1 MLCKCSVFKHVF
13 CYWGWKKKCCFSH
26 RFLFFT
32 ECMLTRQ
39 AKSPLFSV
47 ILLCFCSLCHM
58 VFLSWGSKWFQMFE
72 KHQVQCNRNFFQ
84 TQTPLRFVCDFPVFM
99 LFFLTTPSRLMN
111 CSLSFSNIWTP
122 FVFLPQVSSLCTRT
136 KQGRLNSSALLT
148 EGERARGRQTQVKL
162 SLMKM

>member
-99 LFFLTTPSRLMN
+99 LFFSHHTVPVNELQPVFFKYLDTICVFAPGFLSVHKDKTGPTQLQ
-111 CSLSFSNIWTP
+111 CSLN
-122 FVFLPQVSSLCTRT
+122 
-136 KQGRLNSSALLT
+136 G
-148 EGERARGRQTQVKL
+148 G
-162 SLMKM
+162 